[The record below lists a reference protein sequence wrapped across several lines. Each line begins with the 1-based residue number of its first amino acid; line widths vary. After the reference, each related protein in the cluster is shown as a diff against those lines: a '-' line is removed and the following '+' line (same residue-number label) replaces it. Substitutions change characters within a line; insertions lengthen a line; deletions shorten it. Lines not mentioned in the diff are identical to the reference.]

1 MDNTSGELPELDV
14 NLSDGEQNNTVDA
27 ATPAVVEST
36 PSTGSDEDAVKD
48 TDTTA
53 QSEEQEPSLL
63 IEPRPELNNAEQ
75 DHQIF
80 IPIDSWDDN
89 AITLPLAPETTE
101 RVTDYTRKLPNE
113 NIGATEQG
121 REWAD
126 ALQQGMRS
134 GVYRDYAGS
143 SAQRAE
149 AQWRQQVK
157 AEAKILIAGRPKIG
171 DDSPM
176 LTGARGV
183 MQVNAML
190 GRGSVVQI
198 PLWHSGFWITIKA
211 PKEGRLLEMW
221 QRMAEEK
228 IMLGRVT
235 HGLAFANH
243 AVFTAANLI
252 DLVAEHIYEHT
263 VKDVSITE
271 LRDMIS
277 TLDVNT
283 LAWGMAC
290 AIWPRGFQYTRSIL
304 DPQGQVLQV
313 IKEKLNVAYLHF
325 VDTASIDDYQRNH
338 MAMRG
343 VHSMSKVAI
352 DTYRERFTRGKP
364 RTYELSPDVHVT
376 LAVPNVNDY
385 LTAGQAWVNET
396 VATISSVFTDEED
409 PDARNEKILDQAR
422 ATSMRQYRHW
432 VKSFEFPTLG
442 KTMEDPETITMECDS
457 LSGDDAL
464 RKRFFE
470 VVRDYIADS
479 TIAIIATP
487 LANNLEKERT
497 SSRFPWL
504 LQMDPISTFFILL
517 DQKVYQIK
525 QRL

>member
-1 MDNTSGELPELDV
+1 MDNNNGDLPEIDT
-14 NLSDGEQNNTVDA
+14 SAPAQEQDNTTPITDA
-27 ATPAVVEST
+27 ANSDAAVTDESAPA
-36 PSTGSDEDAVKD
+36 SDA
-48 TDTTA
+48 DTT
-53 QSEEQEPSLL
+53 EEQEVVLL
-63 IEPRPELNNAEQ
+63 EPRPELNNAEI

-80 IPIDSWDDN
+80 LPIESWDDD
-89 AITLPLAPETTE
+89 AITLPLPPETTE
-101 RVTDYTRKLPNE
+101 RVTEYTKKLPNE

-121 REWAD
+121 REWAE
-126 ALQQGMRS
+126 ALQQGMRA
-134 GVYRDYAGS
+134 GVYRDYAGG
-143 SAQRAE
+143 SAQRPE

-157 AEAKILIAGRPKIG
+157 AEAKVLIAGRPKIG

-190 GRGSVVQI
+190 GRGSIVQI

-243 AVFTAANLI
+243 AVFTASNLI
-252 DLVAEHIYEHT
+252 DLVVEHIYEHT
-263 VKDVSITE
+263 VKDVSNTE
-271 LRDMIS
+271 LREMIS

-304 DPQGQVLQV
+304 DPKGQVLET

-338 MAMRG
+338 MANRS
-343 VHSMSKVAI
+343 VQSMSKIAI

-364 RTYELSPDVHVT
+364 KTYELAPNVLVT
-376 LAVPNVNDY
+376 LAVPNINDY
-385 LTAGQAWVNET
+385 VNAGQAWVNET
-396 VATISSVFTDEED
+396 VAMINGAFTDEED
-409 PDARNEKILDQAR
+409 QDARNTKILDQAR

-432 VKSFEFPTLG
+432 VKAFEFPSLG

-457 LSGDDAL
+457 LSGDDEL

-470 VVRDYIADS
+470 VVREFISES

-487 LANNLEKERT
+487 LASNVEKERT
-497 SSRFPWL
+497 TPRFPWL
-504 LQMDPISTFFILL
+504 LQMDPISTFFTLL
-517 DQKVYQIK
+517 DQKVYQIR